1 MGGMGG
7 GMGQP
12 ADTRPA
18 AERYATEMQQLK
30 EMGFTDEATN
40 AQMLEQCNGNVNMAI
55 ERLFAVLG
63 NNGQ

>member
-1 MGGMGG
+1 
-7 GMGQP
+7 
-12 ADTRPA
+12 
-18 AERYATEMQQLK
+18 MQQLK